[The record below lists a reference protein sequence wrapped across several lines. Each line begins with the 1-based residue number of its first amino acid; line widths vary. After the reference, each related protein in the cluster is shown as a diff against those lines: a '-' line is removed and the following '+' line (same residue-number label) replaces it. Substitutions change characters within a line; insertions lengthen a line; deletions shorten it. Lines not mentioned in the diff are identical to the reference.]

1 MDKPP
6 IADINIGCSRIIR
19 ANRDTLGLA
28 VLTYPTLQIYDREV
42 GSHGIITWVL
52 RKTLHMDKILGL
64 PAWMEGYKYVMGYA
78 EDAGAI
84 VMSVHHGVR
93 NALYIVQLES
103 MKHREIDGKFFE
115 NSYHPFANFYIGRP

>member
-1 MDKPP
+1 
-6 IADINIGCSRIIR
+6 
-19 ANRDTLGLA
+19 
-28 VLTYPTLQIYDREV
+28 
-42 GSHGIITWVL
+42 
-52 RKTLHMDKILGL
+52 MDKILGL

-103 MKHREIDGKFFE
+103 MKHREIDGNFFE
-115 NSYHPFANFYIGRP
+115 SSYHPFANFYIGRP